1 MSAADVMLFEA
12 FESALSKDAAVLDK
26 FPKIKACRQKV
37 QECKKMKEYLANR
50 KNTPFWEH
58 FSSQLVLKIKSRK
71 NILQGRSD
79 ADSHSLTFA
88 NGIRGKTQRGLYLY
102 VWVSYT
108 HEFLE
113 TYMCTFMAFYLST
126 FRLFVF
132 SISNK
137 NMNMN
142 QCFVFF
148 NHSIC
153 QFRCQKVEMNFST
166 Y

>member
-71 NILQGRSD
+71 IFCRED
-79 ADSHSLTFA
+79 LTR
-88 NGIRGKTQRGLYLY
+88 IRI
-102 VWVSYT
+102 V
-108 HEFLE
+108 
-113 TYMCTFMAFYLST
+113 
-126 FRLFVF
+126 
-132 SISNK
+132 
-137 NMNMN
+137 
-142 QCFVFF
+142 
-148 NHSIC
+148 
-153 QFRCQKVEMNFST
+153 
-166 Y
+166 